1 MLKNLKIPIFFLSF
15 VNNGLLISQEKSF
28 KKTNSFLFCNYN
40 IISSLLDRFGL
51 AIKHGKTEVFYF
63 FRSQEDFNPPLLDL
77 LFIKGPI
84 LTLKTTW

>member
-51 AIKHGKTEVFYF
+51 AIKYGKTEVFYF

-77 LFIKGPI
+77 LFIEGPI
-84 LTLKTTW
+84 LTLKTT